1 MHDVKQDLRRA
12 AGGFPSPS
20 FDLEAVRR
28 RKGRRELLRRAGTFA
43 TVIVLVTASGS
54 ALWSAFRG
62 GSGGP
67 GDGGTVAL
75 PANGVIWFTQGVIG
89 GRMEGI
95 QLGSVQP
102 DGTHREILTDGI
114 PGTIGRST
122 SPDGSTILFE
132 RDPEQTPD
140 GDYGIWTMRT
150 DGSALTQLTPS
161 DGVDGGPQWSPDGTQ
176 ILFTRHL
183 GGVPGNPR
191 SGIFVMNADG
201 SDVHALS
208 DDPQID
214 YASAG
219 WSPDGAR
226 ILVNTYDAEGEG
238 YVLFVMNADG
248 SGLREIYRGPCGSP
262 QWSPAGDGVLF
273 QTGRTLQLLNIGTGS
288 RRAVVDGLTQDVT
301 FRWSPDGTQLLYA
314 PPVSPAGGN
323 ELHVVDVATGSDD
336 TVASGLEWGN
346 PQPTWSPDGTRI
358 AFVRDGDIWTV
369 MAGGTDEQRITNTP
383 QYEGL
388 PVWAAAEDPIPSA

>member
-1 MHDVKQDLRRA
+1 MHDVKKELRRA
-12 AGGFPSPS
+12 AGGYPAPS
-20 FDLEAVRR
+20 FDLEAVRQR
-28 RKGRRELLRRAGTFA
+28 RGHREVVRRAGTIA

-62 GSGGP
+62 GSP
-67 GDGGTVAL
+67 ELGDESALTL
-75 PANGVIWFTQGVIG
+75 PANGVVWFTQGVIG

-114 PGTIGRST
+114 PATIGRSI
-122 SPDGSTILFE
+122 SPDGSTIAFM
-132 RDPEQTPD
+132 RDPEGTPD

-150 DGSALTQLTPS
+150 DGSQLAQLTPS
-161 DGVDGGPQWSPDGTQ
+161 DGVDGDPQWSPDGAQ

-201 SDVHALS
+201 SGVHALT
-208 DDPQID
+208 DDAQID
-214 YASAG
+214 YASAE
-219 WSPDGAR
+219 WSPDGGR
-226 ILVNTYDAEGEG
+226 ILVNTYGAEGEG

-262 QWSPAGDGVLF
+262 QWSPVGDAVLF
-273 QTGRTLQLLNIGTGS
+273 QTGQKLLLLNVDTGS
-288 RRAVVDGLTQDVT
+288 RRIVIDRLTQDVA
-301 FRWSPDGTQLLYA
+301 FRWSPDGTRFVYA
-314 PPVSPAGGN
+314 LPVSPDEGE
-323 ELHVVDVATGSDD
+323 ELRVVDIASGADEAVAH
-336 TVASGLEWGN
+336 GLEWRN
-346 PQPTWSPDGTRI
+346 PQPAWSPDGTRI

-369 MAGGTDEQRITNTP
+369 AMDGTDERWLTNTP
-383 QYEGL
+383 QHEGL
-388 PVWAAAEDPIPSA
+388 PVWAAA